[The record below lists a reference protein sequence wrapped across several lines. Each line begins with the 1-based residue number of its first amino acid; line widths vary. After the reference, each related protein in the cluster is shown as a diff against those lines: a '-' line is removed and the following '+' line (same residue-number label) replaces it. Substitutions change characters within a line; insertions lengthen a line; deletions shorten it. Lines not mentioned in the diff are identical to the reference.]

1 MVDELRVQRLLRS
14 ISDDLSVLRAEANAD
29 PARRADELWL
39 RGIKYC
45 FVTAIE
51 GCIDVAQHMCAAEG
65 WGPPRDNGDAIVLL
79 GRHGVVDGD
88 LAGRM
93 RRAVGFRNV
102 LVHDYVD
109 VDDSVEAVHPFERFA
124 GVGVGE
130 LIDVTVED
138 HGEQSATAT
147 GR

>member
-1 MVDELRVQRLLRS
+1 M
-14 ISDDLSVLRAEANAD
+14 LRAEAHAD

-51 GCIDVAQHMCAAEG
+51 RCIDVAQHACAAEG

-79 GRHGVVDGD
+79 GRHGVVDGE

-109 VDDSVEAVHPFERFA
+109 VDDSVVVARLQDPSELTRFVAAVADWLSR
-124 GVGVGE
+124 
-130 LIDVTVED
+130 
-138 HGEQSATAT
+138 
-147 GR
+147 